1 MRTEELPPGMKET
14 ARVTKAPEDEA
25 VVEAG
30 AGALA
35 EAAEAGSVEDSEEA
49 GAGEDSEIAAAEDSE
64 EASGEAVR
72 PSEREVVEAR
82 GEDSEE
88 REEVKAA
95 LNSTKKI

>member
-1 MRTEELPPGMKET
+1 M
-14 ARVTKAPEDEA
+14 
-25 VVEAG
+25 VEAG

-49 GAGEDSEIAAAEDSE
+49 GEGEDSEIAAVEAS

>member
-1 MRTEELPPGMKET
+1 M
-14 ARVTKAPEDEA
+14 
-25 VVEAG
+25 VEAG

-49 GAGEDSEIAAAEDSE
+49 GEGEDSEIAEAEAS
-64 EASGEAVR
+64 EASGGAVH
-72 PSEREVVEAR
+72 PSELEVVEAR

>member
-1 MRTEELPPGMKET
+1 MKET

-49 GAGEDSEIAAAEDSE
+49 GEGEDSEIAAAEAS